1 MKQSRL
7 LHLGQS
13 LDLPNKVPVYF
24 TGKSDYEVK
33 DLTVEW
39 ELVPAENLAKAGEF
53 TVRGR
58 LLGSGLPVELSV
70 RVTDKQGASVSD
82 NPYYDENGNQAFA
95 SATNDIDPGSHDRV
109 DYIND
114 GDHDDSRRWTNWS
127 ATPSANPEVSAGV
140 IFKDQGK
147 IVKRTIVQAK
157 LRFFADSG
165 TDAPSKLVLERYVG
179 PDFDA
184 PVYYSNYQAYEP
196 NHPFN
201 NPDNWE
207 VVPYNINQEIH
218 AGTELTASFN
228 AVKSK
233 AMRWRM
239 ERKDDKNGVA
249 LTEMTF
255 LAPSELAKESTNSKI
270 LVDGK
275 ELPDFSQER
284 QNYQVT
290 YTGQRPKITVAES
303 DQVAS
308 TVVDSGD
315 DHLPVLVRLV
325 SENGKQ
331 VKEYRIQLTKEKPVT
346 GKTAAA
352 VQEELPSLEVLE
364 QELNFQTVEKE
375 DPTLKLGESRV
386 VQEGQNGQER
396 VLTEVYPYGKREEK
410 LREVLQV
417 PTDRIVLIGTKKE
430 DSHPSPDNHH
440 LTPQKPEETGKGET
454 RIVEVENGQSPTQPA
469 AESPAQVPAKA
480 EEEPKA
486 EEVKSEARKAS
497 QTDSGRLPNTGN
509 RSAQLAALAGMGL
522 LGLVASLVAKLKK
535 KED

>member
-1 MKQSRL
+1 M
-7 LHLGQS
+7 
-13 LDLPNKVPVYF
+13 PNKVPVYF

-39 ELVPAENLAKAGEF
+39 EPVPAENLAKAGEF

-95 SATNDIDPGSHDRV
+95 SATNDIDPGSHDRM

-140 IFKDQGK
+140 IFKNQGK
-147 IVKRTIVQAK
+147 IVKRTVVQAK

-207 VVPYNINQEIH
+207 AVPYNINQEIQ

-239 ERKDDKNGVA
+239 ERKNDKNGVA

-275 ELPDFSQER
+275 ELPDFSHER
-284 QNYQVT
+284 QNYQVA
-290 YTGQRPKITVAES
+290 YTGQRPKVAVAES

-375 DPTLKLGESRV
+375 DPTLKLGEKRV
-386 VQEGQNGQER
+386 AQEGQNGQER
-396 VLTEVYPYGKREEK
+396 VLTEVYPDGKREEK
-410 LREVLQV
+410 LREVLQA
-417 PTDRIVLIGTKKE
+417 PTDRIVLVGTKKE
-430 DSHPSPDNHH
+430 DSQSSPEHH
-440 LTPQKPEETGKGET
+440 HVTPQKPEETGKGET
-454 RIVEVENGQSPTQPA
+454 RTVEVEKGQSPTQPA
-469 AESPAQVPAKA
+469 AERPAQAPAKA

-486 EEVKSEARKAS
+486 KETKSEARKAS